1 MLELKSVAKRFGEF
15 AIKDIS
21 FEISGG
27 EYFVLLGPSGVG
39 KTVLIEMIA
48 GLIAVDSGKVIFNG
62 CDVTADPPESRR
74 FDVVYQ
80 DFALFDHMT
89 VAKNIAYGLRARG
102 AGSQKANRR
111 AGELAEMLGIS
122 GLLGRKPGKLSGG
135 EKQRVALGRA
145 VAAEPSMLLLDEPL
159 SSLDTNTR
167 LGLRK
172 ELKRIS
178 RDLKVPVLQTA
189 HDP

>member
-74 FDVVYQ
+74 FAVVYQ

-111 AGELAEMLGIS
+111 DWRGWCSDSVS
-122 GLLGRKPGKLSGG
+122 GTSVNAWGRCWRRPMAAWTHSPKRRMRIWRRLTKSARASPNRSVADSLSPHYRGA
-135 EKQRVALGRA
+135 Q
-145 VAAEPSMLLLDEPL
+145 PL
-159 SSLDTNTR
+159 KN
-167 LGLRK
+167 
-172 ELKRIS
+172 
-178 RDLKVPVLQTA
+178 
-189 HDP
+189 